1 MKSPLTLT
9 LSRKSAVEKM
19 FQPSAASVILTASE
33 HSIERLVI
41 FFVVL
46 VSKCK
51 SPSTRLAVL
60 LISNPNM
67 ENPEVSCDDEL
78 PLSHIVDEEDFRSYC
93 ANEQVQKKLDFYAEE
108 TVANY
113 LALLYGLTVALQK
126 NLLFVV
132 AVTVSEFLYNQASR
146 SFKWFNYLFC
156 SFVVYM
162 KMALQKSSEEKIE
175 IPILVALRERMFKK
189 TSNFDG
195 FVLKLALLC
204 DLDQAL
210 SLAQVAVCD
219 LQILEQMVIVLLV
232 VQVKVDVMDS
242 ESFFSK

>member
-51 SPSTRLAVL
+51 SPSTRKESLYL
-60 LISNPNM
+60 LYPNM

-93 ANEQVQKKLDFYAEE
+93 ANEQVWSKERVSITERGDSSSGYSGIGVVQKKLDFYAEE

-175 IPILVALRERMFKK
+175 IPVLVALRERMFKK

-195 FVLKLALLC
+195 FVLKLALLYGNC
-204 DLDQAL
+204 IA
-210 SLAQVAVCD
+210 CGT
-219 LQILEQMVIVLLV
+219 
-232 VQVKVDVMDS
+232 S
-242 ESFFSK
+242 EG

>member
-1 MKSPLTLT
+1 
-9 LSRKSAVEKM
+9 
-19 FQPSAASVILTASE
+19 
-33 HSIERLVI
+33 
-41 FFVVL
+41 
-46 VSKCK
+46 
-51 SPSTRLAVL
+51 
-60 LISNPNM
+60 M

-113 LALLYGLTVALQK
+113 LALLYGLT
-126 NLLFVV
+126 
-132 AVTVSEFLYNQASR
+132 
-146 SFKWFNYLFC
+146 
-156 SFVVYM
+156 
-162 KMALQKSSEEKIE
+162 KSSEEKIE
-175 IPILVALRERMFKK
+175 IPVLVALRERMFKK

-242 ESFFSK
+242 ESFFSQ

>member
-1 MKSPLTLT
+1 M
-9 LSRKSAVEKM
+9 
-19 FQPSAASVILTASE
+19 
-33 HSIERLVI
+33 
-41 FFVVL
+41 
-46 VSKCK
+46 
-51 SPSTRLAVL
+51 
-60 LISNPNM
+60 
-67 ENPEVSCDDEL
+67 
-78 PLSHIVDEEDFRSYC
+78 
-93 ANEQVQKKLDFYAEE
+93 
-108 TVANY
+108 
-113 LALLYGLTVALQK
+113 
-126 NLLFVV
+126 V

-175 IPILVALRERMFKK
+175 IPVLVALRERMFKK
-189 TSNFDG
+189 TSNFDW

>member
-1 MKSPLTLT
+1 
-9 LSRKSAVEKM
+9 
-19 FQPSAASVILTASE
+19 
-33 HSIERLVI
+33 
-41 FFVVL
+41 
-46 VSKCK
+46 
-51 SPSTRLAVL
+51 
-60 LISNPNM
+60 M

-93 ANEQVQKKLDFYAEE
+93 ANEQ
-108 TVANY
+108 
-113 LALLYGLTVALQK
+113 
-126 NLLFVV
+126 
-132 AVTVSEFLYNQASR
+132 
-146 SFKWFNYLFC
+146 
-156 SFVVYM
+156 
-162 KMALQKSSEEKIE
+162 KSSEEKIE
-175 IPILVALRERMFKK
+175 IPVLVALRERMFKK
-189 TSNFDG
+189 TSNFDW